1 MEPSPQS
8 TSRATLAGTHR
19 RGARDGDHENRHDTV
34 SSPVVVRSPFAIAAA
49 DRIEPTTIALRHVTW
64 PVQTALSHGRKRGR
78 RCHSLTL
85 SRSTHAI
92 GRTAA

>member
-8 TSRATLAGTHR
+8 TSRAMLAGKHR
-19 RGARDGDHENRHDTV
+19 RGARDDDHEDRQDTV
-34 SSPVVVRSPFAIAAA
+34 SSPADVRSPRAIAAA
-49 DRIEPTTIALRHVTW
+49 DRIEPTAIALRHATW
-64 PVQTALSHGRKRGR
+64 PVQTPLSHGRKRGR

-92 GRTAA
+92 SRPAA